1 MREFV
6 YSRPETLSDILDI
19 LAGDP
24 DARPLAGGM
33 TLLPTMKQRLAGP
46 SELVDLAGV
55 PLLSEIEEDEG
66 ELQIGAMATHA
77 AVAGSALVQ
86 SRLPGL
92 SLLADGI
99 GDVQVRNRGTIGGSI
114 ANNDP
119 AADYPAAILALDA
132 VVVTDRREL
141 PADAFLTG
149 LFETALEPGELVL
162 QVRIRTDQAF
172 SYAKF
177 RHPVSGYA
185 MTGVAVAHG
194 SRGWRV
200 AVTGA
205 GAGAFRMPDVEQQL
219 LLDGSPEGIDRLT
232 FDLPELI
239 SDFHAGADYR
249 ANLVRVM
256 TRRAV
261 RALLGGQNAD

>member
-1 MREFV
+1 MREFL

-55 PLLSEIEEDEG
+55 PLLREIEEDEG

-77 AVAGSALVQ
+77 SVAGSALVQ
-86 SRLPGL
+86 SLVPGL
-92 SLLADGI
+92 AQLADGI

-261 RALLGGQNAD
+261 HALSGGQNAD

>member
-1 MREFV
+1 MC
-6 YSRPETLSDILDI
+6 SSDL
-19 LAGDP
+19 
-24 DARPLAGGM
+24 
-33 TLLPTMKQRLAGP
+33 
-46 SELVDLAGV
+46 
-55 PLLSEIEEDEG
+55 
-66 ELQIGAMATHA
+66 
-77 AVAGSALVQ
+77 
-86 SRLPGL
+86 
-92 SLLADGI
+92 
-99 GDVQVRNRGTIGGSI
+99 
-114 ANNDP
+114 
-119 AADYPAAILALDA
+119 DYPAAILALDA

-194 SRGWRV
+194 PRGWRV

-205 GAGAFRMPDVEQQL
+205 GAGAFRMPDVEHQL
-219 LLDGSPEGIDRLT
+219 LRDGSPEGIDHLT

-261 RALLGGQNAD
+261 HALLGGQNAN